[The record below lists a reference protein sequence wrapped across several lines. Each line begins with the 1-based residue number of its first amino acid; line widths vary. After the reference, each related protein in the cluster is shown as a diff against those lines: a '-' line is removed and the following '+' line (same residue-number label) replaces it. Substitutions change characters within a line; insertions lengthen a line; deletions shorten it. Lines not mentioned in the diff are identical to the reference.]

1 MKREPRKTP
10 SNLQDL
16 LLLSGISGSG
26 KSTALNILE
35 DQGYFAIDN
44 LPGVLLPELLDL
56 LHRGA
61 ALGHLKKIALVMDA
75 RERGFIRNFE
85 RYALLLRQKKLP
97 HRIVFFD
104 ARDDVLVRR
113 YSETRR
119 RHPLA
124 PSERPSVGI
133 RKERA
138 LLSPVHAAAHHVV
151 DTTYADLRALRAEV
165 LALAAKRLPAKERQ
179 QLSVNLLSF
188 GYRHGLPLEADLVLD
203 VRSLPNPY
211 FVPKLRPLSGK
222 DARVSRFVLGQNET
236 RTYLKPVRSLIRLVL
251 DLSKKEGKSYLNIA
265 LGCTGGRHRS
275 VAVTEA
281 LAKDLN
287 RWGYPAKL
295 IHRDLNRE
303 T

>member
-1 MKREPRKTP
+1 MKSSKCHLE
-10 SNLQDL
+10 DL
-16 LLLSGISGSG
+16 ILISGLSGSG

-44 LPGVLLPELLDL
+44 LPGVLLPNLLKL
-56 LHRGA
+56 LHRGRE
-61 ALGHLKKIALVMDA
+61 LGHLNRVALAMDA
-75 RERGFIRNFE
+75 RERDFIRNFGK
-85 RYALLLRQKKLP
+85 YAEILKQSRLP
-97 HRIVFFD
+97 YRVVFFD

-124 PSERPSVGI
+124 PNERASVGI
-133 RKERA
+133 RKERL
-138 LLSPVHAAAHHVV
+138 LLSPVHTASDHII
-151 DTTYADLRALRAEV
+151 DTTYADLRTLRSQV
-165 LALAAKRLPAKERQ
+165 LALADNRLPTKKRQ
-179 QLSVNLLSF
+179 GLAVNLLSF

-211 FVPKLRPLSGK
+211 FVPKLKPLSGRDSK
-222 DARVSRFVLGQNET
+222 VAQYVLSQKET
-236 RTYLKPVRSLIRLVL
+236 RAYLKPVRALIRLLL
-251 DLSKKEGKSYLNIA
+251 DLSKREGKSYFNIA

-275 VAVTEA
+275 VAITET

-295 IHRDLNRE
+295 VHRDLHRDM
-303 T
+303 

>member
-1 MKREPRKTP
+1 MKPRKYR
-10 SNLQDL
+10 LEDL
-16 LLLSGISGSG
+16 ILISGLSGSG

-44 LPGVLLPELLDL
+44 LPGVLLPNLLKL
-56 LHRGA
+56 LHRGRE
-61 ALGHLKKIALVMDA
+61 LGHLNKVALAMDA
-75 RERGFIRNFE
+75 RERDFIRNFE
-85 RYALLLRQKKLP
+85 KYADILKESRLP
-97 HRIVFFD
+97 YRIVFFD

-124 PSERPSVGI
+124 PNERASVGI
-133 RKERA
+133 RKERL
-138 LLSPVHAAAHHVV
+138 LLSPVHAASDHII
-151 DTTYADLRALRAEV
+151 DTTYADLRTLRSRV
-165 LALAAKRLPAKERQ
+165 LALAENRLPTKLRQ
-179 QLSVNLLSF
+179 GLAVNLLSF

-211 FVPKLRPLSGK
+211 FIPKLKPLSGK
-222 DARVSRFVLGQNET
+222 DAKVSHYVLSQKET
-236 RTYLKPVRSLIRLVL
+236 RAYLKLVRSLIRLLL
-251 DLSKKEGKSYLNIA
+251 DLSKKEGKSYFNIA

-275 VAVTEA
+275 VAITET

-287 RWGYPAKL
+287 RWGYPARL
-295 IHRDLNRE
+295 VHRDLHRE